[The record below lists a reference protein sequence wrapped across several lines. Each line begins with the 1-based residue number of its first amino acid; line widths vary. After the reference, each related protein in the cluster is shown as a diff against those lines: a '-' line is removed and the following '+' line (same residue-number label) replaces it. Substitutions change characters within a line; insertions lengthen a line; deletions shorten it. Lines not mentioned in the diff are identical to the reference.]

1 MNRLLFGDNLKWL
14 RDPKVFPDASVDLV
28 YLDPP
33 FNSNADYNVL
43 FREASGEASQAQF
56 HAFTDTW
63 NWADA
68 AQTYAEFVD
77 HCPNTAVV
85 EMVEALHSFLKN
97 SPMMAY
103 LAMMAPRLVELHR
116 VLKPTGSLYLH
127 CDPTASHYL
136 RMLLDGIFG
145 APNFRNEIIWK
156 RTSAHANVEQK
167 YGSIHDCILFY
178 SAGDTIKW
186 NQQYTPYSEEYLEMF
201 FDQTDEKGRKYFRR
215 DLTASMA
222 HASSGQLY
230 EWKGIRPPP
239 SRCWAKTKENMDEL
253 EAKGRIHWPKKQGG
267 MPRLKVYPEDV
278 PGVPIQDIWTDVKT
292 MHNLSS
298 ERLGYPTQ
306 KPQALLER
314 IIEVSTSKG
323 DIVLDPF
330 CGCGT
335 TIHAA
340 QKLGRQWIG
349 IDVTYLAINLIKRR
363 LKDAFGAEVQF
374 EEMGQPTDFGSAKA
388 LAELDKWQFQ
398 QWALSLIDA
407 RPRTEGDGKGADRGV
422 DGMLFFYDLV
432 GTDSTPSQTS
442 GKKKSGD
449 AVERVLTK
457 QEPTR
462 RKILVQVKG
471 GGVQRNDVSTLLG
484 DVNNQKF
491 VGGILITL
499 EKPTKP
505 MREEAAD
512 AGRYES
518 KLWHDKDYPKIQ
530 ILTVEGLLSGK
541 ERVEAPPQM
550 NPFAKAQREGKA
562 EKQTE
567 LI

>member
-1 MNRLLFGDNLKWL
+1 
-14 RDPKVFPDASVDLV
+14 
-28 YLDPP
+28 
-33 FNSNADYNVL
+33 
-43 FREASGEASQAQF
+43 
-56 HAFTDTW
+56 
-63 NWADA
+63 
-68 AQTYAEFVD
+68 
-77 HCPNTAVV
+77 
-85 EMVEALHSFLKN
+85 
-97 SPMMAY
+97 
-103 LAMMAPRLVELHR
+103 
-116 VLKPTGSLYLH
+116 
-127 CDPTASHYL
+127 
-136 RMLLDGIFG
+136 
-145 APNFRNEIIWK
+145 
-156 RTSAHANVEQK
+156 
-167 YGSIHDCILFY
+167 
-178 SAGDTIKW
+178 
-186 NQQYTPYSEEYLEMF
+186 
-201 FDQTDEKGRKYFRR
+201 
-215 DLTASMA
+215 
-222 HASSGQLY
+222 
-230 EWKGIRPPP
+230 
-239 SRCWAKTKENMDEL
+239 MDEL
-253 EAKGRIHWPKKQGG
+253 EAKGRIHWPKKKGG

-278 PGVPIQDIWTDVKT
+278 PGVPVQDIWTDVKT

-314 IIEVSTSKG
+314 IIEVSTNKG

-363 LKDAFGAEVQF
+363 LKDAFGKDAQF
-374 EEMGQPTDFGSAKA
+374 EERGQPTDFGSAKA

-422 DGMLFFYDLV
+422 DGMLYFYDYVDGRSRREEALTSKTDKSLV
-432 GTDSTPSQTS
+432 TSTPT
-442 GKKKSGD
+442 KSKEE
-449 AVERVLTK
+449 AVR
-457 QEPTR
+457 Q
-462 RKILVQVKG
+462 KILVQVKG

-491 VGGILITL
+491 AAGILITL

-530 ILTVEGLLSGK
+530 ILTIEGLLSGK

-550 NPFAKAQREGKA
+550 NPFAKAQREAKP
-562 EKQTE
+562 EKQSE